1 MFKYKLSIGYDGI
14 PLESYVVEA
23 KNISEARH
31 LAYRWMTPDKGY
43 NYITVKRIPK
53 QA

>member
-14 PLESYVVEA
+14 PLETYVVEA

-31 LAYRWMTPDKGY
+31 QAYRWMSPDKGY
-43 NYITVKRIPK
+43 NYISVKRISK